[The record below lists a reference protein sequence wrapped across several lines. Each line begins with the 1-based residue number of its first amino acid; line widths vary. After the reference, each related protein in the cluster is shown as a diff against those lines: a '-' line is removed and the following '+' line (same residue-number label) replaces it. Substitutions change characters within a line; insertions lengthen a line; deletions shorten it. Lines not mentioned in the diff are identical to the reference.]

1 MYDCEGVVTNDPKMN
16 EIYYK
21 YVQEQM
27 IRALDNATEYLAIS
41 DALKS
46 GKPLLSNQIETLK
59 DCMDDFFP
67 EGFDRGEIYDT
78 MKELYFSIICFAVA
92 LVFFAL
98 FVMSDKP
105 EFKNTII
112 DNEGLWQRLNLV
124 FMYLPLAITAVIR
137 IGK

>member
-92 LVFFAL
+92 LVFFVL

-105 EFKNTII
+105 EFKNTIT

>member
-92 LVFFAL
+92 LVFFVL